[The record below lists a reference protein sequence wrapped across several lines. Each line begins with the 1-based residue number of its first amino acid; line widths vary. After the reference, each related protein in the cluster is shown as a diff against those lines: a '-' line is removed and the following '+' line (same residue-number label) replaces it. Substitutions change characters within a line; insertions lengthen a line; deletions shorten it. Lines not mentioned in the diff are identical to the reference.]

1 MSDLS
6 SLTRDWACVPCI
18 ARQILNHWT
27 TREVPNL
34 KDFKSYLANIWNEC
48 NCTVVWTFFGI
59 AFLSNWNENW
69 LFPVLWPLLNFPN
82 LLAYWVLTS
91 TASSFRI
98 WNSSAGVPSPPLAL
112 FIVVLPKTHFSLVKP
127 HLTLGCPRHH
137 PICMSSVPSL
147 TDTPYLTCTELTIC
161 SLFGGICE
169 CFLGFKSNQSD
180 KNLYKMWPTP
190 N

>member
-1 MSDLS
+1 M
-6 SLTRDWACVPCI
+6 
-18 ARQILNHWT
+18 
-27 TREVPNL
+27 
-34 KDFKSYLANIWNEC
+34 WNEC

-112 FIVVLPKTHFSLVKP
+112 FTVVLPKTHFSLVKP
-127 HLTLGCPRHH
+127 HLTLGCPQHH
-137 PICMSSVPSL
+137 PSACPQSLHSL
-147 TDTPYLTCTELTIC
+147 TPHTSHVLSSQYAPFSGASVNASYPNPTSQIRICTKCDPPLI
-161 SLFGGICE
+161 
-169 CFLGFKSNQSD
+169 NA
-180 KNLYKMWPTP
+180 
-190 N
+190 